1 MSGIPQLRPQFDVP
15 VDPSAPDAQ
24 RWLIDELSQPVYQS
38 AKPTLFD
45 RVAKSIGDWLNSL
58 QLGSVHG
65 PPALGIGVIV
75 LIVVAGI
82 VVALLIFGIPRLNRR
97 STLTAALFGEDDAR
111 DAARIRQ
118 DSEAA
123 ARAGDYSSAVAD
135 MFRAI
140 ARGLAERTIVTASPG
155 TTAHDFATKAGAAF
169 PRLGARLSNSAA
181 AFDEVRYL
189 GRVGTEQQYGSIAAL
204 ERELRATRPQFETTA
219 P

>member
-1 MSGIPQLRPQFDVP
+1 M
-15 VDPSAPDAQ
+15 
-24 RWLIDELSQPVYQS
+24 
-38 AKPTLFD
+38 
-45 RVAKSIGDWLNSL
+45 
-58 QLGSVHG
+58 
-65 PPALGIGVIV
+65 V
-75 LIVVAGI
+75 L
-82 VVALLIFGIPRLNRR
+82 
-97 STLTAALFGEDDAR
+97 GEDDAR

-169 PRLGARLSNSAA
+169 PQLGARLSNSAA